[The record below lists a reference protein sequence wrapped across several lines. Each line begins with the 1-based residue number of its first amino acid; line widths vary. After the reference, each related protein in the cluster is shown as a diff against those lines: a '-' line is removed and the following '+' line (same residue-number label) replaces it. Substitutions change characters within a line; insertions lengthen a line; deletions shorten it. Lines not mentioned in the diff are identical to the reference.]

1 MRGIIL
7 AGGHGSRLYPLTKIF
22 NKSLL
27 PIYDKPMIYYPLQS
41 LKQIGIKEV
50 CIVSGKEHC
59 GQIMNQLGSG
69 EEYGMDIT
77 YRVQEKP
84 GGIAQALSLCESFA
98 DDEPI
103 TVCLGDNIFED
114 NFGKSPWNIFTTEW
128 IDKFFD
134 EKPKS
139 HIFIKKVP
147 DPERFGVPVFHGSG
161 KHLLRIDEKPENP
174 MSDYAVTGLYV
185 FDYNVWNIIRELKP
199 SERGELEIVDVINWY
214 IDRGATG
221 YSELE
226 GFWSDAGTPDS
237 LVQANK
243 LVSIS
248 KNLIIG
254 GSKDD

>member
-1 MRGIIL
+1 MKGVIL
-7 AGGHGSRLYPLTKIF
+7 AGGHGARLYPLTKIF

-27 PIYDKPMIYYPLQS
+27 PIYDKPMIYYPLQT
-41 LKQIGIKEV
+41 LKEIGCKEI

-69 EEYGMDIT
+69 EEYEVDIT

-98 DDEPI
+98 GDEPI

-114 NFGKSPWNIFTTEW
+114 NFGNNSWQIFTTEW
-128 IDKFFD
+128 IDEFFD
-134 EKPKS
+134 KEPKS

-147 DPERFGVPVFHGSG
+147 DPERFGVPVFNQGP
-161 KHLLRIDEKPENP
+161 KNERTLIRVDEKPENP
-174 MSDYAVTGLYV
+174 LSNYAVTGLYV
-185 FDYNVWNIIRELKP
+185 FDNYVWNIIKELKP
-199 SERGELEIVDVINWY
+199 SQRGELEIVDVINWY
-214 IDRGATG
+214 VDREKTT
-221 YSELE
+221 YTELE

-243 LVSIS
+243 LVSE
-248 KNLIIG
+248 KE
-254 GSKDD
+254 KK